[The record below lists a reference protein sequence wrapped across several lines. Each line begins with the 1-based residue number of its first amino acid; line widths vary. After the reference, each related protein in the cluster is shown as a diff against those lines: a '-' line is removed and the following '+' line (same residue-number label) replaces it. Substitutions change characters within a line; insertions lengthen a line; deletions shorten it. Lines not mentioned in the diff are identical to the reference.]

1 MEVLA
6 RFNAK
11 VDTSQDCWLWTG
23 GDTGNGL
30 RYGKF
35 WDGTRK
41 VLAHRYAY
49 SINFGDIPEGLEVD
63 HVCRVPKC
71 VRPDHLRLLT
81 RTQNMRNRNDCRLK
95 ADGKIVCN
103 RGHEISGN
111 NVYTRPDG
119 RIECRVCI
127 HRPNARNKKD

>member
-1 MEVLA
+1 MEVLE
-6 RFNAK
+6 RFENK
-11 VDTSQDCWLWTG
+11 VDKSETCWLWTG

-49 SINFGDIPEGLEVD
+49 ITHYGDIADGLEVD
-63 HVCRVPKC
+63 HICRVPKC
-71 VRPDHLRLLT
+71 VNPEHLRLLT
-81 RTQNMRNRNDCRLK
+81 RTQNMRNRDDYRTK
-95 ADGKIVCN
+95 SDGSMVCN
-103 RGHEISGN
+103 KGHHMTDEIKY
-111 NVYTRPDG
+111 VRPDG

-127 HRPNARNKKD
+127 NRPKARVH